1 MLRAFRTDTKLS
13 SRETLFLNILPF
25 ILGFAA
31 YFALAL
37 FVHWLEAP
45 EATQVVQWLSAHG
58 IDSPNPRLLPL
69 PTDIWHSFVTSIQP
83 DTNGR
88 VQLYGD
94 ICASLTRFCIGLS
107 ISTVFA
113 IPLGLFTLFP
123 RWQATW
129 MLITRGMDKVQA
141 LLLLPVLFIF
151 LGVDE
156 APKIAIVVLGVLP
169 GIALEV
175 ALLVE
180 QVPKDQIYKAQTLG
194 ASEWEI
200 ALRIVLPQ
208 IFPQIIAVIA
218 ATFKAAWGFVIASEM
233 SVASCGI
240 GYRIFLA
247 KRLMD
252 MPTIL
257 EYVIVAIVIAFALD
271 LLFSLWRRSYRWA
284 NQ

>member
-1 MLRAFRTDTKLS
+1 MLKAFRTDTKLS
-13 SRETLFLNILPF
+13 AQESLFLGILPF
-25 ILGFAA
+25 ILGFAG

-37 FVHWLEAP
+37 LVHWLDTPQAI
-45 EATQVVQWLSAHG
+45 QVTQWLSAHG
-58 IDSPNPRLLPL
+58 IESPNARLLPL
-69 PTDIWHSFVTSIQP
+69 PADIWRAFATSIQP
-83 DTNGR
+83 DKNGQILLIR
-88 VQLYGD
+88 DV
-94 ICASLTRFCIGLS
+94 CASLARFCIGLS
-107 ISTVFA
+107 VSTVIA
-113 IPLGLFTLFP
+113 VPLGLFTIFP
-123 RWQATW
+123 RWKKFW
-129 MLITRGMDKVQA
+129 MPILKWTDKVQV

-156 APKIAIVVLGVLP
+156 APKIAIVILGVLP

-180 QVPKDQIYKAQTLG
+180 NVKKDQIFKAQTLG
-194 ASEWEI
+194 ASELEI
-200 ALRIVLPQ
+200 AVRVV
-208 IFPQIIAVIA
+208 FPQIIPAIIAVVA
-218 ATFKAAWGFVIASEM
+218 ATFKAAWGYVIASEM

-257 EYVIVAIVIAFALD
+257 EYVIVAIVIGFALD
-271 LLFSLWRRSYRWA
+271 VLFSRWRRAYRWA